1 LTGNT
6 DVRIDSPGAGAGWPF
21 GRKGLPENV
30 VNADQEV
37 QRRADP
43 EVQRS

>member
-1 LTGNT
+1 VLAIIDPFHLVEES
-6 DVRIDSPGAGAGWPF
+6 DVF
-21 GRKGLPENV
+21 
-30 VNADQEV
+30 ADREV